1 MFSPRRKS
9 DQLRMT
15 GTIVLAV
22 GLLGACIFYW
32 IKAHSPAPDDLN
44 ALLPAYQR
52 QSEHE
57 MGVQMGTMGVIMMG
71 WQETL
76 ALPATQALI
85 IAAVVALF
93 AAFFFRAA
101 WVLDDDERD
110 RQRQDEQG

>member
-1 MFSPRRKS
+1 MSSSRSKS
-9 DQLRMT
+9 DQLRLT
-15 GTIVLAV
+15 GTIVLAL
-22 GLLGACIFYW
+22 GLVAAALFYW
-32 IKAHSPAPDDLN
+32 IKIHGPAPDDLN

-76 ALPATQALI
+76 ALPATQAGI
-85 IAAVVALF
+85 IAAGAALF
-93 AAFFFRAA
+93 AALFFRAA

-110 RQRQDEQG
+110 RQRLEEQR